1 MDTEKDLGFKGL
13 IKLND
18 MNANCREGDRVLIHN
33 GVYELN
39 NSFGRSVKVIGLGN
53 NVIFKY
59 VEPDHGDAYF
69 MIGIEPTI
77 SISFE
82 NIIMYGNA
90 KEHDR
95 SHIDCICLRGGNM
108 KLTITNCVFRQ
119 IIGNAVCA
127 RNWCSSSTRANINQ
141 CSFFDVSINKQKY
154 PININVDNCLFKRCG
169 QIEDGGK
176 WNDAIYHPIEFKK
189 DDTASRLKCIAN
201 TFEDVNAHPIVIHD
215 YDSADVIYRVCKDK
229 KYLHILKG
237 NVLKGRGNHKGLKFD
252 PNVLYQSYRR

>member
-119 IIGNAVCA
+119 ILSNAVCLMSA
-127 RNWCSSSTRANINQ
+127 LISKNIR
-141 CSFFDVSINKQKY
+141 SILMLTTVY
-154 PININVDNCLFKRCG
+154 SNV
-169 QIEDGGK
+169 
-176 WNDAIYHPIEFKK
+176 
-189 DDTASRLKCIAN
+189 
-201 TFEDVNAHPIVIHD
+201 V
-215 YDSADVIYRVCKDK
+215 DK
-229 KYLHILKG
+229 LRMVENGMTQYII
-237 NVLKGRGNHKGLKFD
+237 R
-252 PNVLYQSYRR
+252 